1 MVVLYHGTSSR
12 FIEDILQNG
21 LGHVENT
28 GKWSE
33 VRQIL
38 SKYLIN
44 PEILTDEFFEKYWK
58 FISFGADFREDQA
71 KDGDGPFGVVYNENG
86 SDKYFSAPAYAKS
99 AAKRGVGEF
108 EDSIIRYLNTID
120 HGGIWYIG
128 ASSEDL
134 YRSYEVEKILK
145 ENIKPKY
152 IGSDGELYVY
162 KDDNGTNDLPIL
174 IRFEVPDSDIVI
186 KEDRELRVKNA
197 VKPEQITGIAFL
209 PPFRYNVDRYLQ
221 GDEEDRRFDKYVPEI
236 TFMNKEEFFKELK
249 KRQKRQ
255 SDLDSFDVK
264 DNDGNM
270 LFMFSFPT
278 ENTACVQ
285 RFENGQIQCAYF
297 YEREGCVNN
306 GLIARK
312 EYENG
317 QPVKCE
323 FFDARSCYGTA
334 RVLYQNGK
342 PNTCQ
347 FFYANGYWD
356 KIVEELPIKKANSVL
371 RIFSKSGNRLTSEQL
386 MILEYEKQ
394 TKPQKQKTLAQY
406 IDQAREQVQKKIK
419 SGAQNVAGIAKA
431 KMFKGKDQRGK

>member
-12 FIEDILQNG
+12 FIEDILKNG

-38 SKYLIN
+38 SKYIIN

-58 FISFGADFREDQA
+58 FISFGSGFREEQA
-71 KDGDGPFGVVYNENG
+71 KDGDGPFGVVYNEIG
-86 SDKYFSAPAYAKS
+86 PDKYFSAPVYAKF
-99 AAKRGVGEF
+99 ATNHGVGEF
-108 EDSIIRYLNTID
+108 EESIIHYLNTID

-134 YRSYEVEKILK
+134 HLSYECTAILK

-152 IGSDGELYVY
+152 IDSDGNLYVY
-162 KDDNGTNDLPIL
+162 KDDSYKTDLPIL
-174 IRFEVPDSDIVI
+174 LRFEVPDEDIVI

-197 VKPEQITGIAFL
+197 VKPEQITGIVFL
-209 PPFRYNVDRYLQ
+209 PPFRFDTDWHLSDDN
-221 GDEEDRRFDKYVPEI
+221 EDRRFDKFIPDQK
-236 TFMNKEEFFKELK
+236 FLSKEEFFKELK
-249 KRQKRQ
+249 KRQKQQ
-255 SDLDSFDVK
+255 SELNAFDVK
-264 DNDGNM
+264 DNDGNL

-278 ENTACVQ
+278 ENIACAQ
-285 RFENGQIQCAYF
+285 KYKNGQISCAYF
-297 YEREGCVNN
+297 YARDGHLNN

-312 EYENG
+312 VYENG
-317 QPVKCE
+317 QPIRCD
-323 FFDARSCYGTA
+323 FFNPRNCYGTA

-347 FFYANGYWD
+347 FVYPNGYWD
-356 KIVEELPIKKANSVL
+356 KVLEELPIKKANSVL

-386 MILEYEKQ
+386 LILEYEKKS
-394 TKPQKQKTLAQY
+394 TPEKKRSFAKY
-406 IDQAREQVQKKIK
+406 IDQARKQMQTKMK
-419 SGAQNVAGIAKA
+419 SGAKTALDIAKVVS
-431 KMFKGKDQRGK
+431 GKAPNGK

>member
-1 MVVLYHGTSSR
+1 MK
-12 FIEDILQNG
+12 NG
-21 LGHVENT
+21 LGAVKNT

-44 PEILTDEFFEKYWK
+44 PEILTDEFFEKYWQ
-58 FISFGADFREDQA
+58 FISFGAGFREDQA

-99 AAKRGVGEF
+99 AVKRGVGEF

-120 HGGIWYIG
+120 HGGVWYIG
-128 ASSEDL
+128 ASLEDL
-134 YRSYEVEKILK
+134 HLSYECQEILK
-145 ENIKPKY
+145 KNIKSKY
-152 IGSDGELYVY
+152 IGSDGNLYVY
-162 KDDNGTNDLPIL
+162 KDDSKTNDLPIL
-174 IRFEVPDSDIVI
+174 IRFEVPESDIVI
-186 KEDRELRVKNA
+186 REDRELRVKSV

-209 PPFRYNVDRYLQ
+209 PPFRFNVDRHLM
-221 GDEEDRRFDKYVPEI
+221 GDEEDRRFDKYVPDLK
-236 TFMNKEEFFKELK
+236 FLSKEEFFKELK
-249 KRQKRQ
+249 KRQNSQ
-255 SDLDSFDVK
+255 SDLNTFDVK
-264 DNDGNM
+264 DNDENI

-285 RFENGQIQCAYF
+285 KFENNQIKCAYF
-297 YEREGCVNN
+297 YERDGCVNN

-347 FFYANGYWD
+347 FFYVNGKWD
-356 KIVEELPIKKANSVL
+356 KVIEELPIIKSNSVL
-371 RIFSKSGNRLTSEQL
+371 RMFSKSGNRLTSEQL
-386 MILEYEKQ
+386 LILEYDKSSQ
-394 TKPQKQKTLAQY
+394 TTKNKTLAE
-406 IDQAREQVQKKIK
+406 RFK
-419 SGAQNVAGIAKA
+419 SGV
-431 KMFKGKDQRGK
+431 QRLTKTALVNGRNGGRNN